1 MKRSIFIGIDVSKNK
16 LDVAVHSRGIGE
28 PIGMPKVAEKE
39 WISPNT
45 AEGVAD
51 LVRQVEA
58 LGAERIA
65 LEATGGYEQR
75 VFLALRAAKQP
86 IAIVEPTPVK
96 AFREALKIKYK
107 GDRIDALVLSYYSEV
122 ARPDILPQ
130 PTDNQKRIAELRGL
144 RTDLVGTRV
153 AYKNRLESCSKE
165 TAQRIKA
172 FLEAVQAQI
181 DELDAE
187 LAKALQATPEDA
199 AKAKIL
205 RSVTGIGPVNA
216 AALVGE
222 LPELGKTD
230 RRKIAA
236 LVGVAPMA
244 NDSGDTERGSK
255 RRHITGGRKH
265 VRTLLHMAVVSARQH
280 NPVIRAFAERLEA
293 AGKQGWT
300 IMTACARKL
309 LVILNAMIRDGAMW
323 KVSP

>member
-1 MKRSIFIGIDVSKNK
+1 
-16 LDVAVHSRGIGE
+16 
-28 PIGMPKVAEKE
+28 
-39 WISPNT
+39 
-45 AEGVAD
+45 
-51 LVRQVEA
+51 VRRVEA
-58 LGAERIA
+58 LEAERITI
-65 LEATGGYEQR
+65 EATGGYEQR
-75 VFLALRAAKQP
+75 LFLALRAAKQP
-86 IAIVEPTPVK
+86 VAIVEPTPVK
-96 AFREALKIKYK
+96 DFRRAMKIKYK

-130 PTDNQKRIAELRGL
+130 RTDNQKRIAELRGL

-153 AYKNRLESCSKE
+153 AYKNRLETCSKE
-165 TAQRIKA
+165 TGQRINA
-172 FLEAVQAQI
+172 FLASVQAQI
-181 DELDAE
+181 DELDDE

-222 LPELGKTD
+222 LAELGKTD
-230 RRKIAA
+230 RRSIAA
-236 LVGVAPMA
+236 LTGLAPMA
-244 NDSGDTERGSK
+244 NDSGRRGRK
-255 RRHITGGRKH
+255 RYITGGRKH

-309 LVILNAMIRDGAMW
+309 LVILNAMIRDGTMW
-323 KVSP
+323 KPSP